1 MLLLTVPHAKREASG
16 DHDEGAMRMIPHL
29 RVALDNAGID
39 YEVLVG
45 DDTYRSI
52 LDLNRGESRH
62 TEFAKELRVLLKKAT
77 YHIDLHS
84 FPDTPQD
91 ASDDVSITAMGD
103 DIRNWSVS
111 DVVFLSIP
119 NITDPVFLEEMKM
132 GLEKTIVIDDI
143 QTDDYNYVTVFAQV
157 AMDVPSVLIE
167 LNEGSVQ
174 SYPAVA
180 TEIARTVGRL
190 LDSVVS

>member
-1 MLLLTVPHAKREASG
+1 
-16 DHDEGAMRMIPHL
+16 
-29 RVALDNAGID
+29 
-39 YEVLVG
+39 
-45 DDTYRSI
+45 
-52 LDLNRGESRH
+52 
-62 TEFAKELRVLLKKAT
+62 
-77 YHIDLHS
+77 
-84 FPDTPQD
+84 
-91 ASDDVSITAMGD
+91 MGD

-119 NITDPVFLEEMKM
+119 KITDPIFLEEMKM
-132 GLEKTIVIDDI
+132 GLEKTIVVDDI

-180 TEIARTVGRL
+180 AAIARTVGRL